1 MALKHQTFFAPPSSN
16 NFDRVLNWC
25 ERDVKN
31 YYELSPSKPPSRFT
45 PLQLLPT
52 RAGPLRVDLYKGVQM
67 NAILEN
73 NSIDSNSVSESSCLN
88 MADTI
93 SGVNLDVHH

>member
-16 NFDRVLNWC
+16 HFDRVLNWC

-31 YYELSPSKPPSRFT
+31 YYDLSPSQQPSRFT

-52 RAGPLRVDLYKGVQM
+52 RAGPIRVDSYRGVHT

-73 NSIDSNSVSESSCLN
+73 NSIDSNSLPKFSCLN
-88 MADTI
+88 MADTV
-93 SGVNLDVHH
+93 SGAALDVH